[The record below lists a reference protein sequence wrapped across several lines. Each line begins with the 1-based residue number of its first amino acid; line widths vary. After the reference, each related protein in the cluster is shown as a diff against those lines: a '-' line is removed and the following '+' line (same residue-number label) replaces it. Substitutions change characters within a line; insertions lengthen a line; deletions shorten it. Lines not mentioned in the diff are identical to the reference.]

1 MSIKIV
7 SDSSSNVFHIEGVNY
22 TTVPM
27 KIIAGE
33 KEYIDAPGTNVRG
46 MVDDL
51 RAYKGKSGSSCA
63 NAQEWLDAFG
73 DADMAFGVTIS
84 RNLSGSYNSAYG
96 LKGLC
101 KKCLMLLFVIVA
113 VQADN
118 LMGGDY
124 VRDAVCIG
132 FCTNEILSIVENL
145 GLAGVPM
152 PQAVVKALE
161 QLQEK

>member
-1 MSIKIV
+1 MKQTFCTLFGLLGSALCWAFGGWDAALMALVICMSVDYISGSIV
-7 SDSSSNVFHIEGVNY
+7 ALVFHNS
-22 TTVPM
+22 
-27 KIIAGE
+27 
-33 KEYIDAPGTNVRG
+33 N
-46 MVDDL
+46 
-51 RAYKGKSGSSCA
+51 KSETGA
-63 NAQEWLDAFG
+63 
-73 DADMAFGVTIS
+73 
-84 RNLSGSYNSAYG
+84 YNSAYG

-101 KKCLMLLFVIVA
+101 KKGLMLLFVIVA

-118 LMGGDY
+118 LLGSEY

-161 QLQEK
+161 QLQSNN